1 MTNDSPKG
9 RDYWKS
15 LDHLAETPVFQEFL
29 YREFPQGAS
38 ELTELNDPVS
48 RRAFISLMGAS
59 LALAGL
65 AGCRR
70 PVEKIIPYVVAPE
83 EIIPGVPNYYATTMP
98 FMSNAFG
105 LIVESH
111 EGRPTKIEGNPGH
124 PATLGRSNTFI
135 QGSILDLYDPDRS
148 RAVLQN
154 GRQSS
159 WNDLVTFWRGLHD
172 RYSQS
177 RGRGLAI
184 LVVPF
189 SSPTLSRLAH
199 LFRTTFPEAGW
210 ASYEP
215 AGNESEYEGV
225 RLATGQV
232 LQPIYHI
239 DKADVILSLDSDF
252 VYAESDNIRNAQ
264 GFIDGRR
271 VSSEQD
277 GMNRLYIVESFFSN
291 TGALADHRLRIPSSL
306 VGAFIAAVALELQ
319 AQDVAL
325 GDNAMLGQYSQHEFD
340 REWIRIL
347 AADLI
352 RARGKSLVLAGRQQS
367 AAVHALACVINSA
380 LGNIGDTVSFHEISD
395 SELSSTESLKN
406 LVDDIKSRRIKTLA
420 ILGGN
425 PAYDAPVDL
434 NFAEALKELDHSIHL
449 SSHVDETSG
458 AVEWH
463 IPMAHYLESWGD
475 ARSTHGAVSVIQPL
489 IAPLYGGASSVEVLS
504 LLATAIDTR
513 GYDIVRETWQKL
525 ISDGDFEAEWRRILH
540 DGLLKGSASPV
551 VNTHVDAASVF
562 TQIGSNPFNRELPAR
577 DNLEI
582 AFRPSLTIY
591 DGRFANNAWL
601 QELPDFQTKI
611 SWDNVALMSP
621 PTARELG
628 LNNSDIA
635 TLEYRG
641 RKLEAPIWILPG
653 HADNSVTLYLGY
665 GRKFGGRVA
674 DGIGFNAY
682 LLRPSD
688 VPFFDRGL
696 TIAGTGQTYKIVT
709 TQNHHSMEGRPIIRE
724 ATLEHYR
731 EHPAFA
737 NEGHE
742 IPPLYTL
749 RSTHEISE
757 QYQWG
762 MAIDL
767 NVCIGCNA
775 CTVACQSEN
784 NIPVVGKEQVGRGR
798 EMHWIRVDR
807 YFNGDMADPEMVH
820 QPVPCM
826 HCENAPCEEVCPV
839 TASLHDREGLNLQV
853 YNRCIG
859 TRYCSNNC
867 PYKVRRFNF
876 FNYTGKTPEPVKMVF
891 NPDVTV
897 RSRGVMEKCT
907 YCLQR
912 INAAKVAAR
921 KEGRTVRDGEFTT
934 ACAQACPT
942 EAIVFGNV
950 ADPESHVSKIRMQN
964 RNYGMLAEYNTKP
977 RTTYLAR
984 LRNPN
989 PQLEELEK
997 KQS

>member
-1 MTNDSPKG
+1 MKSDSPKG
-9 RDYWKS
+9 REYWKS
-15 LDHLAETPVFQEFL
+15 LDHPAETPEFQEFL
-29 YREFPQGAS
+29 HREFPQGAS
-38 ELTELNDPVS
+38 ELNELNDPVS
-48 RRAFISLMGAS
+48 RRSFLSLMGAS
-59 LALAGL
+59 IAMAGL

-98 FMSNAFG
+98 FMGNAFG

-111 EGRPTKIEGNPGH
+111 EGRPTKIEGNPDH

-148 RAVLQN
+148 KAVLHE

-159 WNDLVTFWRGLHD
+159 WNDFVTFWRNLYD
-172 RYSQS
+172 KYAQD

-184 LVVPF
+184 LVEPF

-199 LFRTTFPEAGW
+199 LFRTTFPEARW
-210 ASYEP
+210 AAYEP
-215 AGNESEYEGV
+215 LGNENEYTGV
-225 RLATGQV
+225 RLATGLN
-232 LQPIYHI
+232 LQPIYHF
-239 DKADVILSLDSDF
+239 DKAEVILSLDSDF
-252 VYAESDNIRNAQ
+252 VYAGSDNIRNAK

-271 VSSEQD
+271 VSSERD
-277 GMNRLYIVESFFSN
+277 GMNRLYMIESSFSN
-291 TGALADHRLRIPSSL
+291 TGALADHRLRIPSAL
-306 VGAFIAAVALELQ
+306 VGAFAAALALELQ
-319 AQDVAL
+319 AQGVVIRDNGVL
-325 GDNAMLGQYSQHEFD
+325 GPFSRHEFD
-340 REWIRIL
+340 RDWIRIL

-352 RARGKSLVLAGRQQS
+352 RARGKSLVIAGGDQP
-367 AAVHALACVINSA
+367 APVHALVHVMNSA
-380 LGNIGDTVSFHEISD
+380 LGNIGNAVAFHEISD
-395 SELSSTESLKN
+395 SELSSIESLKT
-406 LVDDIKSRRIKTLA
+406 LVDDVKSKRITTLA

-425 PAYDAPVDL
+425 PIYNAPADL
-434 NFAEALKELDHSIHL
+434 NFAEALKEIEHTIHL

-463 IPMAHYLESWGD
+463 VPMAHYLESWGD
-475 ARSTHGAVSVIQPL
+475 ARSIHGAISVIQPL
-489 IAPLYGGASSVEVLS
+489 IAPLYGGAGSVEVLS
-504 LLATAIDTR
+504 LLTTGSDAR
-513 GYDIVRETWQKL
+513 GYDIVRETWQKI
-525 ISDGDFEAEWRRILH
+525 ISNGDFETEWRRVLH
-540 DGLLKGSASPV
+540 DGLLKGIASPA
-551 VNTHVDAASVF
+551 VNAPIDEASVF
-562 TQIGSNPFNRELPAR
+562 AQIGSSPFNRELPTR

-621 PTARELG
+621 ATAKQLG

-635 TLEYRG
+635 ALEYRG

-653 HADNSVTLYLGY
+653 HADNSVTLHLGY

-674 DGIGFNAY
+674 DDVGFNAY
-682 LLRPSD
+682 LLRVSSAPC
-688 VPFFDRGL
+688 FDRGL

-749 RSTHEISE
+749 ASNHKISE

-807 YFNGDMADPEMVH
+807 YFNGDLADPEIVH

-839 TASLHDREGLNLQV
+839 TASLHDHEGLNLQV

-876 FNYTGKTPEPVKMVF
+876 FNYTSKTPESAKMVF

-912 INAAKVAAR
+912 INAAKITAR
-921 KEGRTVRDGEFTT
+921 SESRTVRDGEFTT

-950 ADPESHVSKIRMQN
+950 ADPESRASKMKMQN

-989 PQLEELEK
+989 PLLEEFEK
-997 KQS
+997 KQA